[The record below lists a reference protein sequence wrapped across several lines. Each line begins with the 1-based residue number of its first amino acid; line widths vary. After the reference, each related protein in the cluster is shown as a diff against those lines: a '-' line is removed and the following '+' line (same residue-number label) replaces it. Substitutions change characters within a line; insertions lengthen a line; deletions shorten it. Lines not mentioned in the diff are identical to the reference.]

1 MKVSIFETYQSVG
14 KEVDLTY
21 VIERV
26 RKGGK
31 FSQTIDRIRELKKV
45 DPDAAQDVKKT
56 LPGVTFSGIFKHRK
70 SEKLIRSTGMAILDF
85 DKVEDLPAMRAQL
98 MADDFAHL
106 VFVSPSGNG
115 LKMVIRIPDV
125 KDDKEF
131 KSYFYA
137 LQNRYPEADPS
148 GKDVSRFC
156 FISHDPDIF
165 HNPESKTWTEKI
177 EQGTKGTKD
186 IPAVTQVR
194 TDFKKLAVAVQMIDK
209 AEVGN
214 RNNTILKAGRLAGG
228 YIASGELNELDVL
241 DICGRAIYNKEPRD
255 ERENFNTFRRGIEH
269 GKREPL
275 TSSEEA
281 QIQTEVKF
289 DKLEYTIEEAYD
301 LLDHMYDNGISR
313 GYLAGWA
320 HFDDYYSVKPG
331 YTTYIYGS
339 PFAGKSKWWFNVL
352 VNLSIRYGLRHL
364 VYSPETGSKEDVYAL
379 LIQIHAKGDVSN
391 TFGNQISR
399 EKFNESKTFIG
410 KHFIVISTDE
420 TDTDISPSDL
430 LNYVDVVENK
440 YKTKIDT
447 VTIDPWNELKH
458 EDEQS
463 RDLYLNTQLKKVRVN
478 ARKKSRH
485 ICLIT
490 HIRDQKPVGYDDLG
504 TAIYPFP
511 TPHDVAGGQV
521 WYRKGFMML
530 SFYRHFIPDGH
541 DQVKIGKD
549 RFFNKNQ
556 LLIRVQKFKP
566 EGTGKRGEIEF
577 TYHPKMHVFSG
588 PNFDFSQPSKN
599 FYEKEDEDITV
610 PF

>member
-1 MKVSIFETYQSVG
+1 MTVSIFENFQSAG
-14 KEVDLTY
+14 KETDLAY
-21 VIERV
+21 VIDKIRSGGTFTETIQRV
-26 RKGGK
+26 
-31 FSQTIDRIRELKKV
+31 RELKKV
-45 DPDAAQDVKKT
+45 DPEASQRLKKA
-56 LPGVTFSGIFKHRK
+56 LPGVTFCGIFIHRR
-70 SEKLIRSTGMAILDF
+70 SEKLIRSTGLLILDF
-85 DKVEDLPAMRAQL
+85 DKLENLAELRERFLKDEY
-98 MADDFAHL
+98 AHV

-115 LKMVIRIPDV
+115 LKLVVKIPEV

-131 KSYFYA
+131 KSFFFA
-137 LQNRYPEADPS
+137 LQTRYPEADQS
-148 GKDVSRFC
+148 GKDISRFC
-156 FISHDPDIF
+156 FISHDPEIF
-165 HNPESKTWTEKI
+165 FNPDSNVWTQKI
-177 EQGTKGTKD
+177 EEGTKGTKE
-186 IPAVTQVR
+186 IPAVKNVK

-214 RNNTILKAGRLAGG
+214 RNNTILKAGRLMGG

-241 DICGRAIYNKEPRD
+241 DICGRAIYNKDPRD
-255 ERENFNTFRRGIEH
+255 DRENFNTFRHGIDH

-275 TSSEEA
+275 TQSEEA
-281 QIQTEVKF
+281 QIKTEVKF
-289 DKLEYTIEEAYD
+289 DKLEYTIEETYD
-301 LLDHMYDNGISR
+301 LLDHMYENGFTR
-313 GYLAGWA
+313 GFLTGWV
-320 HFDDYYSVKPG
+320 HFDDYYSVKLG

-352 VNLSIRYGLRHL
+352 VNLSIRYGLKHL

-379 LIQIHAKGDVSN
+379 LIQIHAKGDVAA
-391 TFGNQISR
+391 TFGNQISK
-399 EKFNESKTFIG
+399 EKFTESRTFIG
-410 KHFIVISTDE
+410 KHFIVLSTDE
-420 TDTDISPSDL
+420 TDTEISPSEL
-430 LNYVDVVENK
+430 LDYVDVVENK

-458 EDEQS
+458 EDES
-463 RDLYLNTQLKKVRVN
+463 KRDLYLNIQLKKVRVN
-478 ARKKSRH
+478 ARKKNRH

-511 TPHDVAGGQV
+511 NPQDVAGGQV

-530 SFYRHFIPDGH
+530 SFYRHFIPEGY

-577 TYHPKMHVFSG
+577 TYHPSKHSFSG
-588 PNFDFSQPSKN
+588 PNFDFAQPIKN
-599 FYEKEDEDITV
+599 FYEKEEEEHI